1 MAVEQINEIDER
13 RTLLLPPDAPAE
25 RFEPL
30 AGFVDI
36 WRAKRASGRL
46 PAWRNFD
53 FYDFVGWHGY
63 VYVDQVVA
71 RDPLEMRCR
80 LWGIEL
86 TELLGFDETG
96 KLFSESPAAAAP
108 GRLEINSRVVG
119 EGLVCLMSGRA
130 VAWGTHT
137 LFTVVKLSCAD
148 DGVTVDH
155 ILGCAWP
162 IHAAGC

>member
-1 MAVEQINEIDER
+1 MAVEQTNDIDER
-13 RTLLLPPDAPAE
+13 RTFLLPPDTAAE

-30 AGFVDI
+30 TGFVEI
-36 WRAKRASGRL
+36 WRSKCGPGRL
-46 PAWRNFD
+46 PAWRDFD

-63 VYVDQVVA
+63 VYVDQVVE

-86 TELLGFDETG
+86 TELLGSDETG
-96 KLFSESPAAAAP
+96 KLFSDSPAARAP

-130 VAWGTHT
+130 IAWRRHIP
-137 LFTVVKLSCAD
+137 FTVVKLPCAD

-162 IHAAGC
+162 IYADD